1 MKKVLVMGGNQF
13 LGKAVARKLLELN
26 YCVYVLN
33 RETRKNI
40 IGVNVFK
47 CDRNNKTELEKIA
60 REHYF
65 DVVIDI
71 SAYTLQD
78 VKIFK
83 EVLKGR
89 YLHYIFISSA
99 SIYKDVVS
107 YPVKEESLVGAN
119 SIWGEYAENKYLA
132 ENYIKENAKKN
143 NYKYTILRPF
153 YIYGPENN
161 LDRESY
167 IFSRIKNNLPIFV
180 PGSGSEIIQLGYID
194 DLVNAIIYSFE
205 KPQFYNEIFNI
216 SGEESVTIRKY
227 IEICGEILSKE
238 VRICNI
244 NLENEQLKAR
254 DWFPFRN
261 IHLFGSIDKIKNTNF
276 KVETDLRKGLNFTY
290 DYLEKNRKIDF
301 PLINDIER
309 SLQEKYSGN
318 QI

>member
-13 LGKAVARKLLELN
+13 LGKAVTEKLLELN

-33 RETRKNI
+33 RGTRKNLL
-40 IGVNVFK
+40 GANFLK
-47 CDRNNKTELEKIA
+47 CDRNNKIELEEIT

-65 DVVIDI
+65 DIVIDI

-83 EVLKGR
+83 EALKGR
-89 YLHYIFISSA
+89 YTHYIFISSA

-107 YPVKEESLVGAN
+107 YPLKEESLVGAN
-119 SIWGEYAENKYLA
+119 HIWGDYAENKYLA

-143 NYKYTILRPF
+143 SYKYTILRPF

-167 IFSRIKNNLPIFV
+167 IFSRIKNDLPIFV
-180 PGSGSEIIQLGYID
+180 PNLGSEIIQLGYID

-205 KPQFYNEIFNI
+205 NKKFYNEVFNI
-216 SGEESVTIRKY
+216 SGEESITIKKY
-227 IEICGEILSKE
+227 IEICAETLSKE
-238 VRICNI
+238 AKIYNV
-244 NLENEQLKAR
+244 NLENEKLKAR

-261 IHLFGSIDKIKNTNF
+261 VHLFGSIDKIKKTNF
-276 KVETDLRKGLNFTY
+276 IIDTDIKKGLNLTY
-290 DYLEKNRKIDF
+290 NYLEKNKKIEA
-301 PLINDIER
+301 PLINDIEKR
-309 SLQEKYSGN
+309 LQEKYLGE